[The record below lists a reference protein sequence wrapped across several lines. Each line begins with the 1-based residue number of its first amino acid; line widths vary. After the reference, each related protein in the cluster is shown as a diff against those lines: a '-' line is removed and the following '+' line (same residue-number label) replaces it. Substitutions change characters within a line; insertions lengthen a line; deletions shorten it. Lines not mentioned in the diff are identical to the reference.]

1 MVVALRVAAAD
12 LLAGD
17 DGRRTGGE
25 ALGSVVLRSRGG
37 RWIDGLVRWGKRG
50 GAQWGWID
58 GWIGKAGEDL
68 DRGEVVGWWIFGS
81 GAIPRKRVAAADWAG
96 GGFDGWDG
104 I

>member
-37 RWIDGLVRWGKRG
+37 RWIGPVGKTRE
-50 GAQWGWID
+50 
-58 GWIGKAGEDL
+58 GE
-68 DRGEVVGWWIFGS
+68 
-81 GAIPRKRVAAADWAG
+81 RVAAGLD
-96 GGFDGWDG
+96 DGWD
-104 I
+104 ISLEVRVCPYLD